1 MVTSASHVVLDID
14 PQRGLLARSGWE
26 QVEARAVLRDLGWE
40 WQEELHALVPPT
52 DTPDVDAGVQAV
64 EQLHLHGYRT
74 GFAVGRFG
82 AVRLTLDRA
91 EQVLTTV
98 TTQGAVE
105 PHNDFA
111 PVSEPARRPY
121 AAYGESAHTEAIRLE
136 TPSAP
141 PV

>member
-1 MVTSASHVVLDID
+1 MVILNPNVVFDAD
-14 PQRGLLARSGWE
+14 PKHGLLARSGWE
-26 QVEARAVLRDLGWE
+26 QLEARAVLRDLGWK

-74 GFAVGRFG
+74 GFSVGRFG
-82 AVRLTLDRA
+82 AIRLTLDRA

-98 TTQGAVE
+98 TAQGAAE
-105 PHNDFA
+105 PRA
-111 PVSEPARRPY
+111 ETTPTSGPAKRPY
-121 AAYGESAHTEAIRLE
+121 SAYGEAAPAEPIRPE

-141 PV
+141 TV